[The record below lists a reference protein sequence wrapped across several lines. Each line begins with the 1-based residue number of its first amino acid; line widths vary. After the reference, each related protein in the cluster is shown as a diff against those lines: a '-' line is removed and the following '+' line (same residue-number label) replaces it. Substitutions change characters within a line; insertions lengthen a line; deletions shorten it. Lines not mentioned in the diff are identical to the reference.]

1 MVNAN
6 RVDSVV
12 TLSNNPT
19 HGSDERGRG
28 FCTLR
33 IFAGTLVMVWPQ
45 SEASVQRRVLVCV
58 NWVQVGVSTL
68 IVEPIRPR

>member
-12 TLSNNPT
+12 ALSNNPS
-19 HGSDERGRG
+19 HGNEERGGR

-45 SEASVQRRVLVCV
+45 SEASVQREVLVCV
-58 NWVQVGVSTL
+58 DWVQVGVSTL